1 MVYKN
6 FVLRSLV
13 GVFLLLIYFTTL
25 AINYNLIFFLI
36 IFLYIILFIEIN
48 LYFKKN
54 KLLILLYLLFSLIFF
69 INIGFDK
76 ENIYNFNYM
85 LFIIITFDIFSY
97 VVGSR
102 YGSKKILKKIS
113 PNKTLE
119 GLIGGIIFS
128 LLFSISLI
136 ILLEGQIK
144 LNNILFIIVI
154 ISFSFIGDII
164 ESYFKRINS
173 LKNSSNFLP
182 GHGGFFDRFDSLI
195 FSMIP
200 YSVFSNILL

>member
-76 ENIYNFNYM
+76 ENIYSFNYM

>member
-13 GVFLLLIYFTTL
+13 GFFLLLIYFTTL